1 MFEPRPKIKLL
12 MLQKI
17 LLENT
22 DPEHSLSGN
31 DIIRILGEYG
41 INVERKSVYDDI
53 DTLVQSGMDIVTER
67 RGHANYYYVN
77 SRTFQDEELMIL
89 VNTVASSKFLT
100 KKKSDELISKLKTL
114 TSKYQ
119 AQSLSRT
126 IYVDGRSKSNN
137 ERIYYSINAIHEAI
151 VAGKQ
156 ITFHYTEYDI
166 TLKRKYR
173 RGGQLYAVSPIYLI
187 SDSDYYY
194 LTAYNPQHDDISNFR
209 IDKMADV
216 SISDE
221 PRVDLSPEQIE
232 RAKELRTMFGAFAR
246 ESSTVT
252 LKMTNKPYVI
262 GVLVDKY
269 GSNLRINRTSEDKFT
284 VRLEAQ
290 ISPAFYAW
298 LFSFGEDAE
307 VVEPEWVR
315 NEAKG
320 QIEKMMAVYKA

>member
-12 MLQKI
+12 VLQKI
-17 LLENT
+17 LFENT
-22 DPEHSLSGN
+22 DPEHPISGN
-31 DIIRILGEYG
+31 DIIRLLGEYG

-53 DTLVQSGMDIVTER
+53 DTLIQSGMDIVTER
-67 RGHANYYYVN
+67 RGHANYYYVG

-100 KKKSDELISKLKTL
+100 KKKSDELIQKLKTL

-151 VAGKQ
+151 VTNRQ
-156 ITFHYTEYDI
+156 ITFHYTEYDLS
-166 TLKRKYR
+166 LKRKYR
-173 RGGQLYAVSPIYLI
+173 RGGQLYTVSPIYLI

-194 LTAYNPQHDDISNFR
+194 LTAYNLGHDDISNFR
-209 IDKMADV
+209 IDRMADV
-216 SISDE
+216 AISEE
-221 PRVDLSPEQIE
+221 PRVELSPEMQE
-232 RAKELRTMFGAFAR
+232 KAKEYRTTFGAFVR
-246 ESSTVT
+246 ETSTVT
-252 LKMTNKPYVI
+252 LRMTNKPYVI

-269 GSNLRINRTSEDKFT
+269 GSNLHPTRISEDKFT
-284 VRLEAQ
+284 VRIEAQ

-307 VVEPEWVR
+307 VLEPEWVR
-315 NEAKG
+315 NEAKE
-320 QIEKMMAVYKA
+320 QLEKMAAIYR